1 MKFIGSLLYLL
12 LILIT
17 LSSIVTSEPKVK
29 GSLGIRKRNSKLST
43 LSRRNSKGRSRRSI
57 DFNDVV
63 KLPGYRMP
71 RSFKPDTYELEIK
84 PYTINAT
91 FVGNLKIFGNWI
103 SDGSRIKLDADRG
116 LDITNI
122 NIQCIAPNTTST
134 FEDANVAEREH
145 NIQKSELNIDLE
157 QWYTGGQKCIIN
169 INYTGNIST
178 SDSYGFFM
186 NSYLD
191 TLAQAQRTVVS
202 TFLATHLRL
211 NNARKL
217 FPCIDEPEYKA
228 TFMLSLIRP
237 KNLHSRSNMPLIA
250 STEISGEPNLMRDIF
265 EKTPEI
271 STYQLSF
278 MISDF
283 ESMSPSRSVN
293 PTEGRAPLEIKIWG
307 RKEYLP
313 TLSKVPNKI
322 VTIVNYLQNYF
333 NISIGLP
340 KLDLVA
346 MPMYTA
352 SKASDSWGLMFFKES
367 ELSSPSVWNTA
378 YELIYQWIGQR
389 ITPFR
394 WSDAQVNKALN
405 SFLASKT
412 TVDIDPNETEGKWP
426 MTLLYSLYYEFGK
439 TLPFTRVAGIRHE
452 ATCSKTELVFRMFN
466 YTLGED
472 IFRQGVQKFIHE
484 SAKNRSFYAN
494 EIFSQLDEV
503 RVKNNLTLPNDL
515 TISSIAAPWI
525 NRDRVPVVT
534 VTRDYETGSI
544 TFTQNVFLR
553 QLPPASNE
561 KMSYLW
567 DIPIIMVSQN
577 DLKFSKL
584 YPNLWLTKSDSTITV
599 PDSTSKD
606 HFVIVNPEE
615 IGMFPVNYDL
625 CNWQMLS
632 EFLQGP
638 NRETIP
644 VLTRAKLLHDAWNM
658 AYSGNFCFQVALNMT
673 LFLKNE
679 TSHVVWQPF
688 FTMIDHVGRKIQES
702 ETVASNFEAYIFSL
716 LEPLYKN
723 QLGETASPNEPSWKT
738 HMRGL
743 VKNFLC
749 RAGYRPCIEE
759 AKEQYK
765 KWMKDDEPDEGNPV
779 ANEFICPVFR
789 WGTMEEWEFGLQRVI
804 NFPQKT
810 MERKQSERTY
820 LLKTLAGCP
829 VDKSKIERL
838 LNVTILNENS
848 NFTDSD
854 IQLIYSTLT
863 GSATGYFA
871 LFDFLVDHWDL
882 MKQRFESKEHLWNG
896 IINSA
901 TSSFSTQEGYDMVSQ
916 LYKDR
921 QREADPSEVIIKKV
935 MGDLEEELKWSKKN
949 LPVIEEW
956 LNNHLDKQRPSLLM
970 SSARHITTT
979 AAPTTSSS
987 TLTPIAG

>member
-1 MKFIGSLLYLL
+1 MKLIISLVSLL
-12 LILIT
+12 LIFNTISAESNDRT
-17 LSSIVTSEPKVK
+17 
-29 GSLGIRKRNSKLST
+29 
-43 LSRRNSKGRSRRSI
+43 RSRRSI
-57 DFNDVV
+57 DFNDVF
-63 KLPGYRMP
+63 KLPAYRMP
-71 RSFKPDTYELEIK
+71 RSFKPTNYELEIK
-84 PYTINAT
+84 PFTINAT
-91 FVGNLKIFGNWI
+91 FLGKVKIFGSWI
-103 SDGSRIKLDADRG
+103 SEGSRIKLDVDRG
-116 LDITNI
+116 LHITNI
-122 NIQCIAPNTTST
+122 SIKCLSPNSTEAFEQADIA
-134 FEDANVAEREH
+134 EQEH
-145 NIQKSELNIDLE
+145 NIKKSEFNIDLQ
-157 QWYTGGQKCIIN
+157 QWFTTGRKCEIN
-169 INYTGNIST
+169 INYTGNISISET
-178 SDSYGFFM
+178 YGFFM

-191 TLAQAQRTVVS
+191 TLAQAH

-211 NNARKL
+211 NHAKQL

-228 TFMLSLIRP
+228 TFLLSVIRP
-237 KNLHSRSNMPLIA
+237 KNLQCRSNTPLIA
-250 STEISGEPNLMRDIF
+250 STEIPEEPNFMRDNF
-265 EKTPEI
+265 EKTPEM
-271 STYQLSF
+271 STYQLAF

-293 PTEGRAPLEIKIWG
+293 PIEGRSPLEIKVWG
-307 RKEYLP
+307 RKEYLS

-322 VTIVNYLQNYF
+322 VTIINYLQNYF
-333 NISIGLP
+333 NISIGLS

-367 ELSSPSVWNTA
+367 ELSSPLVWNTA

-412 TVDIDPNETEGKWP
+412 TVDIDPHEMEGKWP

-439 TLPFTRVAGIRHE
+439 TLPFSRVAGIRHE
-452 ATCSKTELVFRMFN
+452 ATSSKIELVFRMFN
-466 YTLGED
+466 YTLGEE
-472 IFRQGVQKFIHE
+472 IFRQGVQKFVHE
-484 SAKNRSFYAN
+484 PAKNRSFYAHD
-494 EIFSQLDEV
+494 IFTQLDKV

-525 NRDRVPVVT
+525 TRDRVPVVT
-534 VTRDYETGSI
+534 VIRDYETGNI

-553 QLPPASNE
+553 ETPPASNE

-567 DIPIIMVSQN
+567 DIPIIMVSQEN
-577 DLKFSKL
+577 ISFDKL
-584 YPNLWLTKSDSTITV
+584 QPNYWLTKGDNSITR
-599 PDSTSKD
+599 PDIASKEN
-606 HFVIVNPEE
+606 FVIVNPEE
-615 IGMFPVNYDL
+615 IGMFPVNYDP
-625 CNWQMLS
+625 CNWYMLG

-638 NRETIP
+638 MRETIP

-658 AYSGNFCFQVALNMT
+658 AYAGNICFEVALNMT

-679 TSHVVWQPF
+679 TSHVVWEPF

-702 ETVASNFEAYIFSL
+702 ENVATNFEAYIFSL

-723 QLGETASPNEPSWKT
+723 QLGETPNPNEPSWKT

-743 VKNFLC
+743 AKNFLC
-749 RAGYRPCIEE
+749 RAGYRPCVEE

-810 MERKQSERTY
+810 IERKQSERTY

-829 VDKSKIERL
+829 VDKKKIERL

-871 LFDFLVDHWDL
+871 LFDFLVDHWNL
-882 MKQRFESKEHLWNG
+882 MKQRFETKEHLWNG

-921 QREADPSEVIIKKV
+921 QREADPAEAIIKKV
-935 MGDLEEELKWSKKN
+935 MGDLEEELKWSKNN
-949 LPVIEEW
+949 LPVIEGW
-956 LNNHLDKQRPSLLM
+956 LNNHLKQRPSSLM
-970 SSARHITTT
+970 SSERQST
-979 AAPTTSSS
+979 AMDSSS
-987 TLTPIAG
+987 ITPFAG

>member
-17 LSSIVTSEPKVK
+17 IATIVTSEPKVK

-71 RSFKPDTYELEIK
+71 RSFKPDTYQLEIK
-84 PYTINAT
+84 PFTINAT

-103 SDGSRIKLDADRG
+103 SDGSRIKLDADQIVLSMQFLFKR
-116 LDITNI
+116 
-122 NIQCIAPNTTST
+122 
-134 FEDANVAEREH
+134 
-145 NIQKSELNIDLE
+145 
-157 QWYTGGQKCIIN
+157 
-169 INYTGNIST
+169 
-178 SDSYGFFM
+178 
-186 NSYLD
+186 
-191 TLAQAQRTVVS
+191 RTVVS

-211 NNARKL
+211 NNAKKL

-228 TFMLSLIRP
+228 TFELSLIRP
-237 KNLHSRSNMPLIA
+237 KNLHSRSNTPLIA
-250 STEISGEPNLMRDIF
+250 STEIPGEPNLIRDNF

-394 WSDAQVNKALN
+394 WSDAQ
-405 SFLASKT
+405 
-412 TVDIDPNETEGKWP
+412 IDPNETEGKWP

-494 EIFSQLDEV
+494 EIFGQLDEV

-553 QLPPASNE
+553 QVPPASNE

-567 DIPIIMVSQN
+567 DIPIIMVSQD

-584 YPNLWLTKSDSTITV
+584 YPNLWLTKR
-599 PDSTSKD
+599 
-606 HFVIVNPEE
+606 
-615 IGMFPVNYDL
+615 MFPVNYDL

-723 QLGETASPNEPSWKT
+723 QLGETTSPNEPSWKT
-738 HMRGL
+738 HMRSL

-789 WGTMEEWEFGLQRVI
+789 WGTMEEWEFGLQR
-804 NFPQKT
+804 
-810 MERKQSERTY
+810 
-820 LLKTLAGCP
+820 
-829 VDKSKIERL
+829 
-838 LNVTILNENS
+838 
-848 NFTDSD
+848 
-854 IQLIYSTLT
+854 
-863 GSATGYFA
+863 
-871 LFDFLVDHWDL
+871 

-921 QREADPSEVIIKKV
+921 QREADPSEVIIKK
-935 MGDLEEELKWSKKN
+935 
-949 LPVIEEW
+949 
-956 LNNHLDKQRPSLLM
+956 
-970 SSARHITTT
+970 
-979 AAPTTSSS
+979 
-987 TLTPIAG
+987 